1 MHPSR
6 LARGLQRLRRLGEQS
21 LFRNSLYIMGTTVVT
36 SLLGFVF
43 WLIAAR
49 TLSATEVGRSAA
61 LVSAMVFVS
70 VLTNLGLGQ
79 VFVSRLAS
87 RKAGP
92 EWSRTVT
99 TGLALAALASLLGGA
114 IAALLLPILIP
125 ALKGGLHP
133 AAFLLVPLGVVGVAC
148 SLVIDYACIAERRAK
163 LSFTRNALAGV
174 VRTGLVPLAG
184 VVPFDGT
191 TWILIVFDA
200 SFLLINVL
208 ALFRELPALGHDFR
222 PTLTGWREELGQIR
236 GLIAGHQSIN
246 LGSQASSYLLPV
258 LVSARLGPEANAYF
272 YTTFMLAS
280 ALFFIAPAIGN
291 ALFAE
296 GAHEPEQLGRDVR
309 RAVRQVAM
317 LAGPPALV
325 LLVAGPL
332 ILGLFG
338 PAYAEE
344 GDTLLLILVAAAVLD
359 SVYQLSLAVLRAEHL
374 LRDAAI
380 STWTMLIAAIGG
392 TWLLLP
398 PLGVEG
404 AGVGWAAGKL
414 VGVCL
419 TGYFIRRDAR
429 GFGRGRHRPK
439 AAAPGRASVPR
450 RRR

>member
-1 MHPSR
+1 MHPAR
-6 LARGLQRLRRLGEQS
+6 LAGGWQRLRRLGEQS
-21 LFRNSLYIMGTTVVT
+21 LFRNSLYIMATTAVT
-36 SLLGFVF
+36 SLLGFGF

-61 LVSAMVFVS
+61 LISAMVFVS

-87 RKAGP
+87 RAAGP

-99 TGLALAALASLLGGA
+99 TGLALAALASLVGGA
-114 IAALLLPILIP
+114 IAAVLLPTLIP

-133 AAFLLVPLGVVGVAC
+133 AAFLLVPLGVIGVAC
-148 SLVIDYACIAERRAK
+148 SLVIDYACIAERHAK
-163 LSFTRNALAGV
+163 LSLTRNTLAGV
-174 VRTGLVPLAG
+174 VRTALIPLAA

-200 SFLLINVL
+200 SFLLINLL
-208 ALFRELPALGHDFR
+208 ALVHELPALGHDFR
-222 PTLTGWREELGQIR
+222 PTLAGWRDELGEIR

-246 LGSQASSYLLPV
+246 LGAQASSYLLPV
-258 LVSARLGPEANAYF
+258 LVSARLGPEDNAFF

-309 RAVRQVAM
+309 RAGRQVLF

-325 LLVAGPL
+325 LLLAGPL

-338 PAYAEE
+338 PEYAEE
-344 GDTLLLILVAAAVLD
+344 GDTLLLILIAAAAFD
-359 SVYQLSLAVLRAEHL
+359 SIYQLGLAILRAEHL
-374 LRDAAI
+374 LRDAAV

-392 TWLLLP
+392 AWFLLP
-398 PLGVEG
+398 PLGIDG
-404 AGVGWAAGKL
+404 AGLGWGAGKA

-419 TGYFIRRDAR
+419 TAYFFFRDAKAPWILT
-429 GFGRGRHRPK
+429 RGRSDAR
-439 AAAPGRASVPR
+439 
-450 RRR
+450 